1 MQIYFFSLITYHS
14 FTYFC
19 RKEINKA
26 MNNDWKDRLNVVY
39 STNPNFKYET
49 TQEEEATS
57 LPPQQQKLRVSLDR
71 KNRGGKTV
79 TLVTGFV
86 GTNEDLKALAK
97 LLKSSCGVGG
107 AAKDGEIIIQGDF
120 KQRVL
125 DLLKAKGYTLTKPM
139 G

>member
-1 MQIYFFSLITYHS
+1 
-14 FTYFC
+14 
-19 RKEINKA
+19 

-39 STNPNFKYET
+39 STNPDFNYET
-49 TQEEEATS
+49 SREEEAAT

-71 KNRGGKTV
+71 KNRGGTTV
-79 TLVTGFV
+79 TLITGFI
-86 GTNEDLKALAK
+86 GSEDDLKALGK

-107 AAKDGEIIIQGDF
+107 TAKDGEIIIQGDF

-125 DLLKAKGYTLTKPM
+125 DLLIAKGYTQTKPK